1 VGYLYRNGLTAGEC
15 DMGKWQIRLIG
26 TAIVVVLVV
35 GVALVGSAIHLFP
48 QLRNP
53 FAENTQVTSGPVL
66 LQSVQQLSRYEAASG
81 TFQVVVDISTNGSV
95 LPSFLQGS
103 DTMFIGV
110 GNDNAYVDFGKL
122 KGNDVQVSADR
133 RTATLTLGHAQLEP
147 ATLDVH
153 QSYVYAQQQGLFTR
167 INDFFSGNPNSQQA
181 AYVLAQKQIQA
192 AAGKSELIADAERN
206 TKAMLVSLLQSLGFT
221 KITVNYAANPS

>member
-1 VGYLYRNGLTAGEC
+1 
-15 DMGKWQIRLIG
+15 MGKWQIRLIG
-26 TAIVVVLVV
+26 TAIVVVLVI
-35 GVALVGSAIHLFP
+35 GIALVGSAIHLFP

-53 FAENTQVTSGPVL
+53 FAEDTKETSGPVL

-81 TFQVVVDISTNGSV
+81 TFQVVVDISTSSI

-122 KGNDVQVSADR
+122 KGNDVQVSDDR
-133 RTATLTLGHAQLEP
+133 RTATITLGHAQLEP

-181 AYVLAQKQIQA
+181 AYVLAQKQIQGA
-192 AAGKSELIADAERN
+192 AAKSELIADAERN
-206 TKAMLVSLLQSLGFT
+206 TRTMLTSLLQSLGFT